1 MELKFVNAKSPDFA
15 MLAQKLDDYYFE
27 VVGAVQEKY
36 AECNKPHNF
45 ACLAVVYEDG
55 QPIGCGCW
63 KAVDPVTA
71 ELKRMYVLPEYRR
84 KGVAS
89 GLIAALEAD
98 AAAAGIRRMILET
111 AVDTADSIDCTYPP
125 ATGSWII
132 TAAPPGKTIACA
144 FIKYCEKLTRKGSV
158 FS

>member
-27 VVGAVQEKY
+27 VVGAVQNKY

-45 ACLAVVYEDG
+45 ACLAVVYDDG
-55 QPIGCGCW
+55 QPVGCGCW
-63 KAVDPVTA
+63 KAIDPVTA

-89 GLIAALEAD
+89 MIVKAMEDHATATGCHK
-98 AAAAGIRRMILET
+98 MILET
-111 AVDTADSIDCTYPP
+111 ARTTPESAAFYLALGYTEIENYDSP
-125 ATGSWII
+125 AGAEYSRCFDKVLSDGTM
-132 TAAPPGKTIACA
+132 
-144 FIKYCEKLTRKGSV
+144 R
-158 FS
+158 